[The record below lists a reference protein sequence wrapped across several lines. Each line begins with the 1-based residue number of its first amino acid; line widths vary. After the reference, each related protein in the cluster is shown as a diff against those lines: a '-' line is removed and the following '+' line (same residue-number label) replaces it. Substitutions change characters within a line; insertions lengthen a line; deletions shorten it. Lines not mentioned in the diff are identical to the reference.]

1 MKHNLKICVS
11 REPQAGGVVACR
23 RVSLRDKLLTRLLGP
38 SRQVMIRLEEL
49 EQAKNEAEKADGKQK
64 PPARSLFRAV

>member
-11 REPQAGGVVACR
+11 RELKAGGVVACR

-38 SRQVMIRLEEL
+38 SRQVMIIVPGNSVRTVSITEIGEGGT
-49 EQAKNEAEKADGKQK
+49 AHEA
-64 PPARSLFRAV
+64 V

>member
-11 REPQAGGVVACR
+11 REPRAGGVVACR

-38 SRQVMIRLEEL
+38 SRQVMIIVPGNSVRTVSITEIGEGGT
-49 EQAKNEAEKADGKQK
+49 AHEA
-64 PPARSLFRAV
+64 V